1 MDKKETMYR
10 INQVVDMHGEMKR
23 YEQTVNAEVLERK
36 DRYLRYTEQ
45 LDDYEIDVVMRVGDD
60 FIKIQRRGIIN
71 MNFHFQQGET
81 TDTFYESPA
90 GKHHFRINTT
100 VLDIGEVAIEIR
112 YELYDHNGKLGDYH
126 YKIRKVG

>member
-10 INQVVDMHGEMKR
+10 INQVVDMNGERKR
-23 YEQTVNAEVLERK
+23 YEQTVTAEVLERK

-90 GKHHFRINTT
+90 GKHHFRINTI

>member
-10 INQVVDMHGEMKR
+10 INQVVDMNGEMKR

>member
-1 MDKKETMYR
+1 MYR
-10 INQVVDMHGEMKR
+10 INQVVDMNGEMKR

-71 MNFHFQQGET
+71 MNFHFQQWET
-81 TDTFYESPA
+81 TDTFYESLPESIISA
-90 GKHHFRINTT
+90 SIRPYSTSGKWRLRSVTNCTT
-100 VLDIGEVAIEIR
+100 ITANSGIIIIKS
-112 YELYDHNGKLGDYH
+112 GK
-126 YKIRKVG
+126 

>member
-1 MDKKETMYR
+1 MYR
-10 INQVVDMHGEMKR
+10 INQVVDMDGERKR
-23 YEQTVNAEVLERK
+23 YEQTVRAEVLERK

-45 LDDYEIDVVMRVGDD
+45 LDEYEIDVVMRVGDD

-100 VLDIGEVAIEIR
+100 ALDIGEVTIEIH

>member
-10 INQVVDMHGEMKR
+10 INQVVDMNGERKR
-23 YEQTVNAEVLERK
+23 YEQTVTAEVLERK

-100 VLDIGEVAIEIR
+100 ALDIGEVTIEIR

>member
-1 MDKKETMYR
+1 MYR
-10 INQVVDMHGEMKR
+10 INQVVDMNGEMKR

>member
-1 MDKKETMYR
+1 MYR
-10 INQVVDMHGEMKR
+10 INQVVDMNGEMKR

-100 VLDIGEVAIEIR
+100 VLDIGEVTIEIR

>member
-10 INQVVDMHGEMKR
+10 INQVVDMNGEMKR

-100 VLDIGEVAIEIR
+100 VLDIGEVTIEIR

>member
-10 INQVVDMHGEMKR
+10 INQIVDMNGERKR
-23 YEQTVNAEVLERK
+23 YEQTVTAEVLERK

-100 VLDIGEVAIEIR
+100 VLDIGEVTIEIR